1 MRIESPQPLDD
12 DELVH
17 LAIEAS
23 REQKHGDAI
32 AYLKQAVE
40 RSASNFKAVYL
51 LAAQHAQIGLNDRA
65 IEGFRKALE
74 IEPQLAP
81 ARFQLGLL
89 LLVNGRV
96 DEALAAWQALGE
108 LPESDPFRHFKLG
121 LEKLCRDDFAGAEES
136 LQRGM
141 ALNRANP
148 ALNKDMQGVLDR
160 MAAQIK
166 SGAEQQPPAGAQPGQ
181 ILLNAYTKSLR

>member
-1 MRIESPQPLDD
+1 MTNEALIPLDE
-12 DELVH
+12 DELLH

-23 REQKHGDAI
+23 RAHRDGDAI
-32 AYLKQAVE
+32 VYLKQAIE
-40 RSASNFKAVYL
+40 RSASNYKAIYL

-65 IEGFRKALE
+65 MEGFRKALE
-74 IEPQLAP
+74 IEPKLAP

-89 LLVNGRV
+89 LLVNGRL

-108 LPESDPFRHFKLG
+108 LPDSDPFLHFKQG

-136 LQRGM
+136 LKRGM

-148 ALNKDMQGVLDR
+148 SLNKDMQGVLDR

-166 SGAEQQPPAGAQPGQ
+166 SGGQQPPASGAQPGQ
-181 ILLNAYTKSLR
+181 ILLNAYTKSLN